1 MDIPYAGII
10 IARSQYHDDIDKY
23 NIFQRTY
30 LKIQYWI
37 WKRTMLKSYL
47 PKKWEKPMIYKEDI
61 SNFLQ
66 FLRSIT
72 YPRSDTVINIKIGH
86 QYLYEF
92 DLNSIYKS
100 AFYITTYD
108 LLKNTSSRV
117 TTTFVDGNDG
127 KEGTA
132 LFTTMKLT
140 VMRYIMGENNINV

>member
-1 MDIPYAGII
+1 
-10 IARSQYHDDIDKY
+10 
-23 NIFQRTY
+23 
-30 LKIQYWI
+30 
-37 WKRTMLKSYL
+37 MLL
-47 PKKWEKPMIYKEDI
+47 I
-61 SNFLQ
+61 L
-66 FLRSIT
+66 
-72 YPRSDTVINIKIGH
+72 KIGH
-86 QYLYEF
+86 QYMYEF
-92 DLNSIYKS
+92 DLNTMYKS